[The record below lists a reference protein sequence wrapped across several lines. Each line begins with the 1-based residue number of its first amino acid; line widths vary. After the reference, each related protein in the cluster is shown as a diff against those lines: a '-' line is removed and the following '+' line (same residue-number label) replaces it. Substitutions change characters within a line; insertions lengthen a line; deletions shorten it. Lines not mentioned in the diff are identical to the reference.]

1 MKKLLVLLVIFA
13 FSVSALAVINIKISG
28 WPGNPIEEGV
38 IKSIVEKFNE
48 THSDIQVEW
57 TPIPGDFRQMIITQ
71 FSAGTAPDIF
81 YVDTF
86 WFEEMARQNML
97 LPLDL
102 YIKRDNFDIDD
113 FYPSLVQAFSYK
125 GRIYGIPKDFST
137 LALYYNKEI
146 FDKYGVEYPTSEDTW
161 FDFLDKALQLKRKG
175 FETPLVLA
183 PDFNRLIPFV
193 IAANGELVKGD
204 LNTGLTEPNSR
215 FAIQFYLDLVNKY
228 KVAQEPANLGAGWI
242 GEAFGK
248 EAVAMAMTGPWTLG
262 YLRGQYPDVV
272 DKTGI
277 VEMPHL
283 INHAT
288 MVYTVSWSINRNTRN
303 RDAAWEVV
311 KFLTKEGQKMF
322 VEGAGVLAS
331 RKSIA
336 AADTDPMKEAFYA
349 GAAYA
354 IPWRVPT
361 PSGIFSKANDQ
372 INSKLKD
379 LFYDKISLEQ
389 ALNEIQTNYMSWVSE

>member
-1 MKKLLVLLVIFA
+1 MRNLVIFLVVLL
-13 FSVSALAVINIKISG
+13 FGVSVMGMVEVKISG

-48 THSDIQVEW
+48 THPDIHVEW
-57 TPIPGDFRQMIITQ
+57 APIPGDFRQMLITQ

-86 WFEEMARQNML
+86 WFEELARQNML

-102 YIKRDNFDIDD
+102 FITKDKFDIDD
-113 FYPSLVQAFSYK
+113 FYSSLVDAFTYK

-146 FDKYGVEYPTSEDTW
+146 FDKYGVAYPTSNDTW

-175 FETPLVLA
+175 METPLVLA
-183 PDFNRLIPFV
+183 ADFNRVIPFI
-193 IAANGELVKGD
+193 IAANGRLVTDD
-204 LNTGLTEPNSR
+204 LNTGIIESNSR
-215 FAIQFYLDLVNKY
+215 FALKFYLDLVNKY

-248 EAVAMAMTGPWTLG
+248 GAVAMAMTGPWTLG
-262 YLRGQYPDVV
+262 YIRGQYPDIVA
-272 DKTGI
+272 KTGI
-277 VEMPHL
+277 VELPHL
-283 INHAT
+283 INKAT
-288 MVYTVSWSINRNTRN
+288 MVYAVSWSINRNTRN
-303 RDAAWEVV
+303 REAAWEVV
-311 KFLTKEGQKMF
+311 KFLTNEGQKMF

-336 AADTDPMKEAFYA
+336 TSDTDPMKKAFYD
-349 GAAYA
+349 GATYA

-379 LFYDKISLEQ
+379 LFYEKITLDQ
-389 ALNEIQTNYMSWVSE
+389 ALNEIAENYLSWVSE

>member
-1 MKKLLVLLVIFA
+1 MRNLVIFL
-13 FSVSALAVINIKISG
+13 VVLMGIVEVKISG

-48 THSDIQVEW
+48 THPDIHVEW
-57 TPIPGDFRQMIITQ
+57 APIPGDFRQMLITQ

-86 WFEEMARQNML
+86 WFEELARQNML

-102 YIKRDNFDIDD
+102 FITKDKFDIDD
-113 FYPSLVQAFSYK
+113 FYSSLVDAFTYK

-137 LALYYNKEI
+137 LAL
-146 FDKYGVEYPTSEDTW
+146 
-161 FDFLDKALQLKRKG
+161 KALQLKRKG
-175 FETPLVLA
+175 METPLVLA
-183 PDFNRLIPFV
+183 ADFNRVIPFI
-193 IAANGELVKGD
+193 IAANGRLVTDD
-204 LNTGLTEPNSR
+204 LNTGIIESNSR
-215 FAIQFYLDLVNKY
+215 FALKFYLDLVNKY

-248 EAVAMAMTGPWTLG
+248 GAVAMAMTGPWTLG
-262 YLRGQYPDVV
+262 YIRGQYPDIVA
-272 DKTGI
+272 KTGI
-277 VEMPHL
+277 VELPHL
-283 INHAT
+283 INKAT
-288 MVYTVSWSINRNTRN
+288 MVYAVSWSINRNTKN
-303 RDAAWEVV
+303 REAAWEVV
-311 KFLTKEGQKMF
+311 KFLTNEGQKMF

-336 AADTDPMKEAFYA
+336 TSDTDPMKKAFYD
-349 GAAYA
+349 GATYA

-379 LFYDKISLEQ
+379 LFYEKITLDQ
-389 ALNEIQTNYMSWVSE
+389 ALNEIAENYLSWVSE

>member
-1 MKKLLVLLVIFA
+1 MKKLVSFLMVLALTV
-13 FSVSALAVINIKISG
+13 SVLAVVNIRISG
-28 WPGNPIEEGV
+28 WPGNPIEESV
-38 IKSIVEKFNE
+38 IKSIVEEFNR
-48 THSDIQVEW
+48 THPDIHVEW
-57 TPIPGDFRQMIITQ
+57 APIPGDFRQMLITQ

-86 WFEEMARQNML
+86 WFEELARQNML

-102 YIKRDNFDIDD
+102 YIKKDKFDIDD
-113 FYPSLVQAFSYK
+113 FYPSLVNAFTYK

-146 FDKYGVEYPTSEDTW
+146 FDKYGVEYPTSDDTW

-175 FETPLVLA
+175 MKIPLVLA
-183 PDFNRLIPFV
+183 PDFNRIIPFIV
-193 IAANGELVKGD
+193 AANGRIVTKD
-204 LNTGLTEPNSR
+204 LNTGLAEPNSK
-215 FAIQFYLDLVNKY
+215 FALQFYFDLVNKY

-262 YLRGQYPDVV
+262 YIRGQYPNVV
-272 DKTGI
+272 AKTGI
-277 VEMPHL
+277 VELPHL
-283 INHAT
+283 IKKAT
-288 MVYTVSWSINRNTRN
+288 MVYTVSWSINRNTKNKR
-303 RDAAWEVV
+303 AAWEVV

-336 AADTDPMKEAFYA
+336 AQDTDPIKEAFYA
-349 GAAYA
+349 GAKYA

-379 LFYDKISLEQ
+379 LFYERITLDE
-389 ALNEIQTNYMSWVSE
+389 ALNEIIENYMSWVSE